1 MIKGITDK
9 SVDGLT
15 DMRVT
20 TEINWQ
26 QILNFGNETW
36 TWAQI

>member
-9 SVDGLT
+9 SVDGFT
-15 DMRVT
+15 DMRAT

-26 QILNFGNETW
+26 QILNFGNKTW